1 MAQGELVPVERA
13 EWAAPIVVVHKK
25 DGGIRICR
33 DFKVSINPVICSQI
47 YPLPTPEEMFSML
60 ANGESFTKLDLAR
73 AYKQMAVK
81 KECQHLLTINTHLGL
96 FRYTRL
102 PFGVS
107 TAPALW
113 QKAMAQ
119 VLQGLPGVVCFID
132 DILVTGHTR
141 DEHKENL
148 HKVLTRL
155 RQYGL
160 RLKKSK
166 CKFFQ
171 KELEFLGH
179 VISNEGI
186 KPTTERVK
194 SIQDAP
200 RPVNKQ
206 ELQSFLGLVT
216 YNAKF
221 VPSLSHVLQPLNL
234 LLHKNQ
240 KWMWKSAQQS
250 AFDKAKQLLCK
261 PCTLAHYDVKKPI
274 KVYCDAS
281 PKGLGACLVHVMPN
295 GFEQPVA
302 YASRSLQPAEQRYA
316 QIEREALGII
326 FAVRRFHQYLYG
338 RSFTLVTDHRPL
350 CRIFGSKEAIP
361 PLAAAKMQR
370 WALILSANQ
379 YNIECV
385 SGKLNQ
391 CADCMSRLPSESQR
405 DSAEK
410 IHSVMEISNLPIT
423 ASQIAKASA
432 KDRTLAMV
440 ITAVQHGHWLSAPTV
455 DILPYYRRQNELT
468 VMDGCLLWG
477 RRVIVPQKLQE
488 LLLANHI
495 GMSRMKALARSY
507 VWWPQLN
514 SDIEETCRKCNKCL
528 LSSDNPSAA
537 PLHPWF
543 IPKQPWERV
552 HIDHATW
559 GKHLLLVATDVFSKW
574 PEVHLVSSTSAQ
586 QTIEKLR
593 VMFATHGIPIT
604 IVSDNGPPFASVEFK
619 QFMDVNGVN
628 HRRVPPY
635 HPSSNG
641 AAENLVKDITIP
653 G

>member
-1 MAQGELVPVERA
+1 M
-13 EWAAPIVVVHKK
+13 HKK
-25 DGGIRICR
+25 DGGICICG

-47 YPLPTPEEMFSML
+47 YPLPTPEEIFSML

-102 PFGVS
+102 PFGIS

-160 RLKKSK
+160 QLKKSK

-186 KPTTERVK
+186 KPTTECVK

-200 RPVNKQ
+200 CPVNKQ

-240 KWMWKSAQQS
+240 KWMWKSAQQN

-281 PKGLGACLVHVMPN
+281 PKG
-295 GFEQPVA
+295 
-302 YASRSLQPAEQRYA
+302 
-316 QIEREALGII
+316 
-326 FAVRRFHQYLYG
+326 
-338 RSFTLVTDHRPL
+338 
-350 CRIFGSKEAIP
+350 
-361 PLAAAKMQR
+361 
-370 WALILSANQ
+370 
-379 YNIECV
+379 
-385 SGKLNQ
+385 
-391 CADCMSRLPSESQR
+391 
-405 DSAEK
+405 
-410 IHSVMEISNLPIT
+410 
-423 ASQIAKASA
+423 
-432 KDRTLAMV
+432 
-440 ITAVQHGHWLSAPTV
+440 
-455 DILPYYRRQNELT
+455 
-468 VMDGCLLWG
+468 
-477 RRVIVPQKLQE
+477 
-488 LLLANHI
+488 
-495 GMSRMKALARSY
+495 
-507 VWWPQLN
+507 
-514 SDIEETCRKCNKCL
+514 
-528 LSSDNPSAA
+528 
-537 PLHPWF
+537 
-543 IPKQPWERV
+543 
-552 HIDHATW
+552 
-559 GKHLLLVATDVFSKW
+559 
-574 PEVHLVSSTSAQ
+574 
-586 QTIEKLR
+586 
-593 VMFATHGIPIT
+593 
-604 IVSDNGPPFASVEFK
+604 
-619 QFMDVNGVN
+619 
-628 HRRVPPY
+628 
-635 HPSSNG
+635 
-641 AAENLVKDITIP
+641 
-653 G
+653 